1 MPRSP
6 IPPMLT
12 PDLISRQREI
22 VEVFLR
28 NGWDYMRRLLTGGSQ
43 DEPNLPP
50 PAVLRNILTEL
61 GPVYVKLGQLL
72 STRPDLLSPSY
83 IQALSDLQSTVPA
96 VPAPLIED
104 FIRQHMQRRP
114 EDVFVEIDY
123 VAIAAGSIGQTHR
136 AVLKNGQAVAVK
148 VQRPGI
154 EKQVERDMTL
164 ITDIARLVSTTQFG
178 QRYNITDLAKE
189 FDAALTAEL
198 DFTTEARYTDELRQD
213 LIDSSW
219 VDSER
224 LKVPAIVWP
233 LTNSKILVMEW
244 LEGKPLLQAKLP
256 PNSPTQPSSPFDIP
270 GFGTVGFG
278 SAGSGANPFDSAS
291 GSYGKNGA
299 NESANGSAAKNPLES
314 FLRRSQPTAKSERGE
329 ITTLLFRAFLSQY
342 FVTGF
347 FHADPHPGNLFY
359 LSEGRVAILDCGMM
373 GRLDPQTRATL
384 TELVLA
390 IVSSDA
396 QRCAQLTL
404 QLTEPLKPVDLVRLE
419 SDYSRLLGRYYGLD
433 LDRFNTAEAFG
444 AVIET
449 GIRNHL
455 RWPANIG
462 LFTKSLANLEGAAR
476 QFDPSVNLMN
486 EIKPLMVD
494 LFQQQLT
501 GNDPL
506 QLFLRTGLEF
516 RNLSLSAPRQLGFL
530 LDRLSDETLQW
541 NVQIQG
547 MSSMQRS
554 LEKAANRRAFSTV
567 VAALIIGAAIIS
579 TGQPTAQ
586 LQWLSTLLF
595 AAASFLGL
603 WLIGSILRS
612 GRWQ

>member
-6 IPPMLT
+6 IPSMLT
-12 PDLISRQREI
+12 PDLIGRQREI
-22 VEVFLR
+22 VEVFLK
-28 NGWDYMRRLLTGGSQ
+28 NGWDYMRQLLTGSAP
-43 DEPNLPP
+43 DKPELPP
-50 PAVLRNILTEL
+50 PAVLCNILIEL

-72 STRPDLLSPSY
+72 STRPDLMSASY
-83 IQALSDLQSTVPA
+83 IEALSRLQSTVPA
-96 VPAPLIED
+96 VPAEQ
-104 FIRQHMQRRP
+104 IRAYVNAHMQRPP
-114 EDVFVEIDY
+114 EEVFADIDY
-123 VAIAAGSIGQTHR
+123 SAIAAGSIGQTHR
-136 AVLKNGQAVAVK
+136 AVLKNGQKVAVK

-154 EKQVERDMTL
+154 EKQVERDMAL
-164 ITDIARLVSTTQFG
+164 IKDIARLVSATQFG
-178 QRYNITDLAKE
+178 QRYNITDLAEE
-189 FDAALTAEL
+189 FKAALTAEL
-198 DFTTEARYTDELRQD
+198 DFTSEARYTDELRQD
-213 LIDSSW
+213 LISSQW

-224 LKVPAIVWP
+224 LTVPSIQWP

-244 LEGKPLLQAKLP
+244 LDGKPLLQADLP
-256 PNSPTQPSSPFDIP
+256 P
-270 GFGTVGFG
+270 
-278 SAGSGANPFDSAS
+278 
-291 GSYGKNGA
+291 Y
-299 NESANGSAAKNPLES
+299 SAAKSTHEKNNTFGAPLFENSPFENSPFENSPFEKNTFEES
-314 FLRRSQPTAKSERGE
+314 SKNEERSK

-359 LSEGRVAILDCGMM
+359 LNDGRVAILDCGMM
-373 GRLDPQTRATL
+373 GRLDPKTRATL

-419 SDYSRLLGRYYGLD
+419 SDYSRLLGRYYGLT

-476 QFDPSVNLMN
+476 QFDPSINLMA
-486 EIKPLMVD
+486 EIRPLMVE

-501 GNDPL
+501 GDDPM
-506 QLFLRTGLEF
+506 QLLLRTGLEF

-541 NVQIQG
+541 NLNIQG
-547 MSSMQRS
+547 IESMQRS
-554 LEKAANRRAFSTV
+554 IERAANRRAFSTV
-567 VAALIIGAAIIS
+567 VGALIVGAAIIS
-579 TGQPTAQ
+579 TSQQTSQ
-586 LQWLSTLLF
+586 LQWLSTSLF

-603 WLIGSILRS
+603 WLMVSILRS
-612 GRWQ
+612 GRWK